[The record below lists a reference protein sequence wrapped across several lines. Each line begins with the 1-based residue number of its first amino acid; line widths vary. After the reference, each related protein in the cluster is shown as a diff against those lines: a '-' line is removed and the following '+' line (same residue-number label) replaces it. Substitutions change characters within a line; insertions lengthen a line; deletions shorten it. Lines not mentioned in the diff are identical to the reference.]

1 MRKLVLMNGVTNDDA
16 YEAAGEMAMF
26 CIDVASTMTTSTS
39 LGRAFLGT
47 SHFVFEIAKMIRE
60 NNFDILDDVLDEFI
74 DNAGRFEEDKE
85 AGKVLAK
92 ICIFTLNQRFSET
105 AFFRT
110 KCGNMAIEVF
120 RIVLDIL

>member
-1 MRKLVLMNGVTNDDA
+1 MRKLVLMTGVTNDEA
-16 YEAAGEMAMF
+16 YKAAGEMAMY
-26 CIDVASTMTTSTS
+26 CIDVASTMTVSS
-39 LGRAFLGT
+39 SVGRAFLGT
-47 SHFVFEIAKMIRE
+47 AHFVFEIAKMIRE

-74 DNAGRFEEDKE
+74 DNAERFEEDKE

-105 AFFRT
+105 TFFRT

-120 RIVLDIL
+120 RVLLNIL